1 MIILSIS
8 AFSHYSVDRIK
19 TQVIWRLSK
28 SELCCRRVCYK
39 LARFISASRTSQQ
52 MTLLWNV
59 LHVLCTI
66 PYYKDISVSEVKHN
80 GSFSFVCHRSCVYAS
95 KPKGARAQSCRLEA
109 HSSCCYIVDSR
120 IPSLVQD
127 SQHSPKPPLA
137 WLSGQLSPADNAH
150 AAVLFWRLKE
160 PTNTDMATGMS
171 NWPETE
177 WAIALF

>member
-1 MIILSIS
+1 
-8 AFSHYSVDRIK
+8 
-19 TQVIWRLSK
+19 
-28 SELCCRRVCYK
+28 
-39 LARFISASRTSQQ
+39 

-95 KPKGARAQSCRLEA
+95 KPKGTRAQSCRLEA

-137 WLSGQLSPADNAH
+137 WLSGYLSPADNAH